1 MDVEVGWR
9 ENAVTR
15 EMTYRWFNYG
25 NLNYEDRVE
34 VQKLSSYRGKYTGDF
49 GTIKRFSGNTIGVA
63 LDNKQNNNS
72 QYGLFWFK
80 KEDLKKV
87 SKYEN
92 KSTKENNREEYFMD
106 KNYHPVII
114 NFISGSNTDVTY
126 TYAAY
131 EDYAE
136 GDYVVGHTGH
146 HGMAIARVKAMGT
159 EDDKVEYG
167 REIICKIDMTAYN
180 DRKARAKRKAEIK
193 SKMEAKVKELQET
206 AIFEMLAKEDAG
218 LAEMLK
224 EFKELG

>member
-1 MDVEVGWR
+1 MSTKFEIGDYVKII
-9 ENAVTR
+9 
-15 EMTYRWFNYG
+15 NYFP
-25 NLNYEDRVE
+25 YS
-34 VQKLSSYRGKYTGDF
+34 SSYLNKYAGHK
-49 GTIKRFSGNTIGVA
+49 GEIQRISGSSIGVK
-63 LDNKQNNNS
+63 LEDLTNQNS
-72 QYGLFWFK
+72 GYGLFWFK
-80 KEDLKKV
+80 REELKLV
-87 SKYEN
+87 N
-92 KSTKENNREEYFMD
+92 KKPQEEYFMD

-114 NFISGSNTDVTY
+114 NFISGSNTDVPY

-131 EDYAE
+131 EDYTE
-136 GDYVVGHTGH
+136 GDYVVVHTGH
-146 HGMAIARVKAMGT
+146 HGMAIAKVKSMGT

-180 DRKARAKRKAEIK
+180 DRKARAKRKAELK

>member
-1 MDVEVGWR
+1 M
-9 ENAVTR
+9 NP
-15 EMTYRWFNYG
+15 YFNIDDYVKITSKSIP
-25 NLNYEDRVE
+25 YP
-34 VQKLSSYRGKYTGDF
+34 SYKGKYSGYHGF
-49 GTIKRFSGNTIGVA
+49 ISRISGNRIGVTI
-63 LDNKQNNNS
+63 DGEVNEKS
-72 QYGLFWFK
+72 GYGVFWFDAN
-80 KEDLKKV
+80 ELKL
-87 SKYEN
+87 
-92 KSTKENNREEYFMD
+92 TKEKVQNQEEYFMD

-114 NFISGSNTDVTY
+114 NFISGSNTDVPY

-136 GDYVVGHTGH
+136 GDYVVVHTGH
-146 HGMAIARVKAMGT
+146 HGMAIAKVKSMGA

-167 REIICKIDMTAYN
+167 REIICKIDMTTYN
-180 DRKARAKRKAEIK
+180 DRKARAKRKAELK

>member
-1 MDVEVGWR
+1 MYEIGDVVK
-9 ENAVTR
+9 VVSCSK
-15 EMTYRWFNYG
+15 Y
-25 NLNYEDRVE
+25 
-34 VQKLSSYRGKYTGDF
+34 KGKY
-49 GTIKRFSGNTIGVA
+49 IGVIGTVEKTGYDSVGVK
-63 LDNKQNNNS
+63 LKGFTNKNS
-72 QYGLFWFK
+72 RYGLFWFDEDELAWMK
-80 KEDLKKV
+80 TKHKEEI
-87 SKYEN
+87 Y
-92 KSTKENNREEYFMD
+92 MD
-106 KNYHPVII
+106 KNYRPVII
-114 NFISGSNTDVTY
+114 NFLNGANTNVPY

-136 GDYVVGHTGH
+136 GDYVVVHIGH
-146 HGMAIARVKAMGT
+146 HAMAIAKVKAMGN

-180 DRKARAKRKAEIK
+180 ARKARAERRAELK